1 MRRAILGALT
11 LGGCLYNPS
20 VDVDRQAVTM
30 PQGTHEDV
38 VISLDGQPIDDF
50 EGVYWTVDDPDMVTV
65 APAWD
70 GTHLSLGGNKPG
82 TTTVHVNSHGQ
93 TFHINCVI
101 GPPAIVKMW
110 IEPEVVQASVGTDI
124 QVKAV
129 AVDTTFHII
138 DISHETATRW
148 TVRNTDVATLD
159 MAGMMLHAS
168 AQGQTTLHAV
178 NGGVST
184 VVPITILK

>member
-1 MRRAILGALT
+1 MRRAILGVLS

-20 VDVDRQAVTM
+20 VDVDKQAVTM

-50 EGVYWTVDDPDMVTV
+50 DGVFWLVDDPEMVTV

-70 GTHLSLGGNKPG
+70 GKHLRIGGDLPG
-82 TTTVHVNSHGQ
+82 KTTVHVNSHGQ
-93 TFHINCVI
+93 TFDIAVDV

-110 IEPEVVQASVGTDI
+110 IEPDVVQTSVGGDI
-124 QVKAV
+124 QVKAI
-129 AVDTTFHII
+129 AVDTTFHIV
-138 DISHETATRW
+138 DISHDSRW
-148 TVRNTDVATLD
+148 TIRDPNVASLD
-159 MAGMMLHAS
+159 MAGMMLHAQ

-184 VVPITILK
+184 VVPISILK

>member
-1 MRRAILGALT
+1 MRHFILGSLL

-20 VDVDRQAVTM
+20 VDVDTQAVTM
-30 PQGTHEDV
+30 PQGTHQDV
-38 VISLDGQPIDDF
+38 VISLDGQAIDNFD
-50 EGVYWTVDDPDMVTV
+50 GVYWIVDDPSVVTV

-70 GTHLSLGGNKPG
+70 GKHLSLGGDQPG
-82 TTTVHVNSHGQ
+82 TTTVHVNSHGR
-93 TFHINCVI
+93 TFDIAVEVDQ
-101 GPPAIVKMW
+101 PAIVKMW
-110 IEPEVVQASVGTDI
+110 IEPDVVQASVGGDI

-129 AVDTTFHII
+129 AVDTTFHIV
-138 DISHETATRW
+138 DISHDSATRW
-148 TVRNTDVATLD
+148 TIRNPDVASLD
-159 MAGMMLHAS
+159 MAGMMLHAQ

>member
-1 MRRAILGALT
+1 MRRAILGALM

-20 VDVDRQAVTM
+20 VDVDKQAVTM

-38 VISLDGQPIDDF
+38 VISLDGEAINDF
-50 EGVYWTVDDPDMVTV
+50 DGVYWVVDDPAMITV

-70 GTHLSLGGNKPG
+70 GKHLTIGGNLPG
-82 TTTVHVNSHGQ
+82 VTRVHVNSHGQ
-93 TFHINCVI
+93 TFDIEVQV

-110 IEPEVVQASVGTDI
+110 IEPEVVQASVGGDV
-124 QVKAV
+124 QVKAI
-129 AVDTTFHII
+129 AVDTTFHIV
-138 DISHETATRW
+138 DISHESRW
-148 TVRNTDVATLD
+148 TIRNPDLASLD
-159 MAGMMLHAS
+159 MNGMMLHAS

-178 NGGVST
+178 NGGVAT

>member
-1 MRRAILGALT
+1 MRHFVFGSLL

-20 VDVDRQAVTM
+20 VDVDKQAVTM
-30 PQGTHEDV
+30 PQGTHQDV

-50 EGVYWTVDDPDMVTV
+50 EGVYWVVDDPEMVTV

-70 GTHLSLGGNKPG
+70 GIHLSLGGNKPG

-93 TFHINCVI
+93 TFDINVVI

-110 IEPEVVQASVGTDI
+110 IEPEVVQAQVGGDI

-138 DISHETATRW
+138 DVSHDSRW
-148 TVRNTDVATLD
+148 TVRNPDVATLD

-178 NGGVST
+178 NGGVAT

>member
-1 MRRAILGALT
+1 MRHFILGSLL

-20 VDVDRQAVTM
+20 VDVDTQAVAM
-30 PQGTHEDV
+30 PQGTHADV
-38 VISLDGQPIDDF
+38 VIALDGRAIEDF
-50 EGVYWTVDDPDMVTV
+50 DGVYWIVDNPDMVTV

-70 GTHLSLGGNKPG
+70 GKRLRLGGNLPG
-82 TTTVHVNSHGQ
+82 ETMVHVNSHGQ
-93 TFHINCVI
+93 TFDIGVTV

-110 IEPEVVQASVGTDI
+110 IEPEVVQTTVGGDV
-124 QVKAV
+124 QVKAI
-129 AVDTTFHII
+129 AVDTTFHIV
-138 DISHETATRW
+138 DVSHESRW
-148 TVRNTDVATLD
+148 TVRDPDVASLD

-184 VVPITILK
+184 VVPIAILK